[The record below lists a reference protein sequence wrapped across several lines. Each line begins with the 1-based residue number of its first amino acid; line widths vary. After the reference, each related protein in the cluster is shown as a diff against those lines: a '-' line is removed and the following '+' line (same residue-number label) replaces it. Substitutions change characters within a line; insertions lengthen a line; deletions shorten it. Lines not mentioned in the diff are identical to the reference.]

1 MCVLILVYMCPHTS
15 VYVST
20 YLMVWQQCCAT
31 LCFGGT
37 AAVPPPQLCI
47 YVVFSF
53 LMSWSVVCVAVMCV
67 AVSVAVAV
75 AQSCICLAVKYLSAY

>member
-1 MCVLILVYMCPHTS
+1 M
-15 VYVST
+15 
-20 YLMVWQQCCAT
+20 
-31 LCFGGT
+31 
-37 AAVPPPQLCI
+37 PPPQLCF

-75 AQSCICLAVKYLSAY
+75 AQSCICLAVEYLSAY